1 MLSQSSRMKK
11 EIQKEHKLKGLLQE
25 KSWKDGR
32 LLQNWRVWCIK
43 MKQQNIM
50 QPANNEEIQKSVQ
63 KLVRVIINKLEEN
76 LRKDIRPGQM
86 LAEIRILNNA
96 CQILEEMKYS
106 GIQEIKDLRNKYFEY
121 QNRVIKEK

>member
-1 MLSQSSRMKK
+1 
-11 EIQKEHKLKGLLQE
+11 
-25 KSWKDGR
+25 
-32 LLQNWRVWCIK
+32 
-43 MKQQNIM
+43 M

-106 GIQEIKDLRNKYFEY
+106 GIQEIKDLRGKYFEY

>member
-1 MLSQSSRMKK
+1 
-11 EIQKEHKLKGLLQE
+11 
-25 KSWKDGR
+25 
-32 LLQNWRVWCIK
+32 